1 MHDGCFQRLRLVNG
15 PLRQPIDYAT
25 APGQIE
31 VTFDAPLDRELAE
44 DPESYSLEQWNY
56 LWSSQY
62 GSKDW
67 SIRDPKKNGRDTVAV
82 KAAKLKK
89 DNRTVV
95 LAVPGLTKAMQFEL
109 KYDMDD
115 ANGKLVRGSMAGTIN
130 EL

>member
-1 MHDGCFQRLRLVNG
+1 M
-15 PLRQPIDYAT
+15 P
-25 APGQIE
+25 
-31 VTFDAPLDRELAE
+31 
-44 DPESYSLEQWNY
+44 
-56 LWSSQY
+56 
-62 GSKDW
+62 
-67 SIRDPKKNGRDTVAV
+67 V

-130 EL
+130 KL